1 MLDLLRLRLLRMGRR
16 EKRLL
21 QVLADVLLIWLSL
34 LMAFMLRL
42 GWDDLPPWDD
52 GFIWLFVFAP
62 LTALPFLIRMGLY
75 RAVLRY
81 IGNEAL
87 LTIFKAISLGVLLF
101 AAVLFA
107 FRNEFLIPRS
117 VIFSYWW
124 LCLVFL
130 GGLRLLLRQFFLGN
144 WFFSGMPARGRQ
156 DLPRVAIY
164 GAGATGNQLLAAL
177 RQQRSLLPVAFIDDD
192 ATLRKRVIAGLR
204 VYGPDDVERM
214 LAELGVSEILLAL
227 PSASRVRRREV
238 IEALEPLPVHVRSV
252 PGIVDIAAG
261 RVNVAD
267 LQEVDVAD
275 LLGRDAVEPRV
286 DLLHRCIERQVVLV
300 TGAGGSIGS
309 ELCRQI
315 LLSGPRTLLLFEHSE
330 FNLYAIHGELQQQIQ
345 RQALPIELVPILGSV
360 RDFAHL
366 REVMCLW
373 RVATVYHAAAY
384 KHVPMVE
391 HNVVEGVQNNVLGT
405 LNAARAAVEAAV
417 ANFVLISTDK
427 AVRPTMSWGPP
438 SVWRKWCCRPSPAKR
453 RCRPV
458 AASRAR
464 CPCVRALPWCASAMC
479 WALPA
484 Q

>member
-156 DLPRVAIY
+156 DLPRGAI
-164 GAGATGNQLLAAL
+164 
-177 RQQRSLLPVAFIDDD
+177 
-192 ATLRKRVIAGLR
+192 
-204 VYGPDDVERM
+204 
-214 LAELGVSEILLAL
+214 
-227 PSASRVRRREV
+227 
-238 IEALEPLPVHVRSV
+238 
-252 PGIVDIAAG
+252 
-261 RVNVAD
+261 
-267 LQEVDVAD
+267 
-275 LLGRDAVEPRV
+275 
-286 DLLHRCIERQVVLV
+286 
-300 TGAGGSIGS
+300 
-309 ELCRQI
+309 
-315 LLSGPRTLLLFEHSE
+315 
-330 FNLYAIHGELQQQIQ
+330 
-345 RQALPIELVPILGSV
+345 
-360 RDFAHL
+360 
-366 REVMCLW
+366 
-373 RVATVYHAAAY
+373 
-384 KHVPMVE
+384 
-391 HNVVEGVQNNVLGT
+391 
-405 LNAARAAVEAAV
+405 
-417 ANFVLISTDK
+417 
-427 AVRPTMSWGPP
+427 
-438 SVWRKWCCRPSPAKR
+438 
-453 RCRPV
+453 
-458 AASRAR
+458 
-464 CPCVRALPWCASAMC
+464 
-479 WALPA
+479 
-484 Q
+484 